1 LLGAPALFESLA
13 VTRWR
18 ATVPHANYDP
28 DVAPKPAEWLALD
41 EGEQI
46 ALVEAYHRHAGIDLP
61 QATLHAVIHAVVE
74 RQLAMQ
80 LPQVVDTLRRL
91 QQEGL
96 DRHDAIHAIGSVLA
110 EHMRALM
117 TDELDVPNPNPIYFA
132 ALGRLS
138 AASWRRAFDAGD
150 HAV

>member
-1 LLGAPALFESLA
+1 
-13 VTRWR
+13 VRY
-18 ATVPHANYDP
+18 NP
-28 DVAPKPAEWLALD
+28 DVAPNPAEWLALD

-46 ALVEAYHRHAGIDLP
+46 ALVEAYHQRAGIDFP

-80 LPQVVDTLRRL
+80 LPQVVSTLARL
-91 QQEGL
+91 RQESL

-110 EHMRALM
+110 EHMRQLM
-117 TDELDVPNPNPIYFA
+117 SDELNVPDPNPIYFT
-132 ALGRLS
+132 ALDRLS
-138 AASWRRAFDAGD
+138 AESWRREFGIDD